1 MTVIESI
8 EKIIDW
14 YNSNYKKA
22 TPDQLMDMKTKL
34 VTLLCNFS
42 DEVAESK
49 KDSLITT
56 VYRKYEHHKNK
67 SQLIEESFTA
77 ALAESK
83 SIEKAKELMIEET
96 NTEHISYLHKLKLS
110 QYNRVVDDIT
120 QRLSFIRDDK
130 NYHKSI
136 N

>member
-1 MTVIESI
+1 MKDI
-8 EKIIDW
+8 EKIVQW
-14 YNSNYKKA
+14 YSGNYKKA
-22 TPDQLMDMKTKL
+22 TPDQLMNAKTKL

-42 DEVAESK
+42 DSLAEAK
-49 KDSLITT
+49 EDSLLTT
-56 VYRKYEHHKNK
+56 IYRKYEHHKMK
-67 SQLIEESFTA
+67 SQLVDEGMSA

-83 SIEKAKELMIEET
+83 SIEKAREVMDEEAK
-96 NTEHISYLHKLKLS
+96 TEKIAYLYKLKLS
-110 QYNRVVDDIT
+110 QFNRVVDDIT

>member
-1 MTVIESI
+1 MNFIQEI

-22 TPDQLMDMKTKL
+22 TANQLMDMKSKL

-56 VYRKYEHHKNK
+56 VYRKYEHHKLK
-67 SQLIEESFTA
+67 SQLIDEGFSAT
-77 ALAESK
+77 LAESK
-83 SIEKAKELMIEET
+83 SIEKAKKIMEEET
-96 NTEHISYLHKLKLS
+96 NTEHVSYLHKIKLS

>member
-1 MTVIESI
+1 MEEI
-8 EKIIDW
+8 EKIIKW
-14 YNSNYKKA
+14 YSEKYKSA
-22 TPDQLMDMKTKL
+22 TPEQLMNAKTKL

-42 DEVAESK
+42 DMLAESK
-49 KDSLITT
+49 EDSLLTT
-56 VYRKYEHHKNK
+56 IYRKYEHHKMK
-67 SQLIEESFTA
+67 SQLIDEGLSA

-83 SIEKAKELMIEET
+83 SIEKARQIMDEEAK
-96 NTEHISYLHKLKLS
+96 TEKLAYLYKLKLS
-110 QYNRVVDDIT
+110 QFNRVVDDIT